1 MHIEEVKNNQF
12 YQFPQWLLKE
22 PYNVLSDKAKLIYML
37 LFDRRTLSVENK
49 WFDDDGKVYMY
60 FTNEQF
66 MELLKC
72 SEKTIIKSKKEL
84 SNFGLLNEVR
94 QGINKPNRL
103 YINGTVKVTGQ
114 DLNNLQHGT
123 VKVTGQDLNNLQ
135 HGTVKVTGQD
145 LNNLQHGT
153 VKVTGQDLNNLQGIN
168 TNNINTNISILNNQ
182 NLVPSNQTTTNSI
195 YSIAEQEFGRL
206 LSPMEIET
214 IRTMIKENNH
224 DLIKE
229 AIKRTKLQGKTNLNY
244 VRGILRNWRDDNITT
259 IEQIEAK
266 EKSRKS
272 KQEEVSEYDT
282 W

>member
-1 MHIEEVKNNQF
+1 MMHIEEVKNNQF

-135 HGTVKVTGQD
+135 
-145 LNNLQHGT
+145 
-153 VKVTGQDLNNLQGIN
+153 GIN

-182 NLVPSNQTTTNSI
+182 NLVPSNQTTTNYI

>member
-1 MHIEEVKNNQF
+1 MHIDEVNNNLF
-12 YQFPQWLLKE
+12 YQFPQWLFKE
-22 PYNVLSDKAKLIYML
+22 PYINLSDKAKMVYML
-37 LFDRRTLSVENK
+37 LFDRRSLSIENK
-49 WFDDDGKVYMY
+49 WFDNDGNVYMY
-60 FTNEQF
+60 FKNERF

-72 SEKTIIKSKKEL
+72 SEKTIIRAKKEL
-84 SNFGLLNEVR
+84 SKFGLLKEVR

-114 DLNNLQHGT
+114 DLNNLQG
-123 VKVTGQDLNNLQ
+123 
-135 HGTVKVTGQD
+135 
-145 LNNLQHGT
+145 
-153 VKVTGQDLNNLQGIN
+153 
-168 TNNINTNISILNNQ
+168 INTNISILNNQ
-182 NLVPSNQTTTNSI
+182 NLVPSNQTTTNYI

-214 IRTMIKENNH
+214 IGIMIKENNP
-224 DLIKE
+224 DLVKE

-244 VRGILRNWRDDNITT
+244 ASGILRNWRDDNITT
-259 IEQIEAK
+259 IEQIETK

>member
-135 HGTVKVTGQD
+135 
-145 LNNLQHGT
+145 
-153 VKVTGQDLNNLQGIN
+153 GIN

-182 NLVPSNQTTTNSI
+182 NLVPSNQTTTNYI
-195 YSIAEQEFGRL
+195 YSIAEQEFGQL

>member
-1 MHIEEVKNNQF
+1 MMHIEEVKNNQF

-103 YINGTVKVTGQ
+103 YIK
-114 DLNNLQHGT
+114 
-123 VKVTGQDLNNLQ
+123 
-135 HGTVKVTGQD
+135 GTVKVTGQD

-182 NLVPSNQTTTNSI
+182 NLVPSNQTTTNYI

>member
-123 VKVTGQDLNNLQ
+123 VKVI
-135 HGTVKVTGQD
+135 
-145 LNNLQHGT
+145 
-153 VKVTGQDLNNLQGIN
+153 GQDLNNLQGIN

-182 NLVPSNQTTTNSI
+182 NLAPSNQTTTNYI

-214 IRTMIKENNH
+214 IRMMIKENNH

>member
-135 HGTVKVTGQD
+135 
-145 LNNLQHGT
+145 
-153 VKVTGQDLNNLQGIN
+153 GIN

-182 NLVPSNQTTTNSI
+182 NLVPSNQTTTNYI

-229 AIKRTKLQGKTNLNY
+229 AIKRTKLQ
-244 VRGILRNWRDDNITT
+244 
-259 IEQIEAK
+259 
-266 EKSRKS
+266 
-272 KQEEVSEYDT
+272 
-282 W
+282 

>member
-123 VKVTGQDLNNLQ
+123 VKVTGL
-135 HGTVKVTGQD
+135 
-145 LNNLQHGT
+145 
-153 VKVTGQDLNNLQGIN
+153 DLNNLQGIN

-182 NLVPSNQTTTNSI
+182 NLVPSNQTTTNYI

>member
-1 MHIEEVKNNQF
+1 MMHIEEVKNNQF

-103 YINGTVKVTGQ
+103 YIK
-114 DLNNLQHGT
+114 
-123 VKVTGQDLNNLQ
+123 
-135 HGTVKVTGQD
+135 
-145 LNNLQHGT
+145 GT

-182 NLVPSNQTTTNSI
+182 NLVPSNQTTTNYI

>member
-1 MHIEEVKNNQF
+1 MMHIEEVKNNQF

-37 LFDRRTLSVENK
+37 LFDRRTLSVKNK

-114 DLNNLQHGT
+114 DLNNLQ
-123 VKVTGQDLNNLQ
+123 
-135 HGTVKVTGQD
+135 
-145 LNNLQHGT
+145 
-153 VKVTGQDLNNLQGIN
+153 GIN

-182 NLVPSNQTTTNSI
+182 NLVPSNQTTTNYI

>member
-1 MHIEEVKNNQF
+1 MMHIEEVKNNQF

-123 VKVTGQDLNNLQ
+123 VKVTGL
-135 HGTVKVTGQD
+135 
-145 LNNLQHGT
+145 
-153 VKVTGQDLNNLQGIN
+153 DLNNLQGIN

-182 NLVPSNQTTTNSI
+182 NLVPSNQTTTNYI

>member
-135 HGTVKVTGQD
+135 
-145 LNNLQHGT
+145 
-153 VKVTGQDLNNLQGIN
+153 GIN

-182 NLVPSNQTTTNSI
+182 NLVPSNQTTTNYI

-214 IRTMIKENNH
+214 IRKMIKENNH

>member
-1 MHIEEVKNNQF
+1 
-12 YQFPQWLLKE
+12 
-22 PYNVLSDKAKLIYML
+22 
-37 LFDRRTLSVENK
+37 
-49 WFDDDGKVYMY
+49 VYMY

-135 HGTVKVTGQD
+135 
-145 LNNLQHGT
+145 
-153 VKVTGQDLNNLQGIN
+153 GIN

-182 NLVPSNQTTTNSI
+182 NLVPSNQTTTNYI

>member
-1 MHIEEVKNNQF
+1 MMHIEEVKNNQF

-114 DLNNLQHGT
+114 DLNNLQ
-123 VKVTGQDLNNLQ
+123 
-135 HGTVKVTGQD
+135 
-145 LNNLQHGT
+145 
-153 VKVTGQDLNNLQGIN
+153 GIN

-182 NLVPSNQTTTNSI
+182 NLVPSNQTTTNYI

-272 KQEEVSEYDT
+272 KARRGK
-282 W
+282 